1 VESASSTRPHC
12 RHYERRVGV
21 ADPPL
26 SKSDEAG
33 DGQDLERPLRKTDQ
47 KRSED
52 VSRDLKIEN
61 RKSAQAYRLQY
72 QRPKDDHNTIRLEN
86 DRLMK
91 KLDKCENDNMVQQQY
106 VDRYNFIVR
115 HLLLPF
121 AQDRQL
127 QFDDRTADTLNF
139 VLSPLIQD
147 AREAETLRDR
157 VQTLQKQLL
166 AREKMTRAISDDKLA
181 KDFCKLAAQIKSLS
195 RLLLPYDE
203 LDVVEALGCCIM
215 ASEVAPHHWNSR
227 VGRKLFIEAWIWSVF
242 MQMVFQ
248 NPFTIFGLE
257 GRTVAN
263 LWSSMF
269 GSEHC
274 HGWPTPS
281 PACETWRHKTMEQL
295 VATVDED
302 IIMQG
307 KTKDNYLYLEQHVVN
322 ARASVITTLEAGL
335 ASITSRVDCS
345 QVLQIVDGAFTL
357 LMHMSVQLPRFQ
369 ISFPRSGD
377 SFNKAEMKL
386 LAILD
391 EEHGTAHGTIGTIVN
406 PGLMKWGDVQGK
418 NHDHHYAIV
427 PALVQLQASGDANI

>member
-1 VESASSTRPHC
+1 M
-12 RHYERRVGV
+12 

-166 AREKMTRAISDDKLA
+166 AREKMTRAISHDKLA

-391 EEHGTAHGTIGTIVN
+391 EEHGTAHGTIGAIVN